1 MQVIRIYTGD
11 DEQTHFEELD
21 VEAFRAIATN
31 PGEGPIGCNPG
42 PGEFFHRSSGFRR
55 RCHQS

>member
-21 VEAFRAIATN
+21 VEAFRAIYE
-31 PGEGPIGCNPG
+31 PGRRA
-42 PGEFFHRSSGFRR
+42 HRL
-55 RCHQS
+55 